1 MSSPDLDGP
10 TRVAVQA
17 VRLKQ
22 ENLFLLA
29 VTKSSGPTIGDH
41 ILAGTP
47 FYSMDDD
54 PPCFNS

>member
-47 FYSMDDD
+47 VL
-54 PPCFNS
+54 FNG